1 MARED
6 LYTLPADL
14 PVPVDDGAALHLPG
28 RRLPALRLPSTAG
41 RQVQLDALGSGWTGL
56 YCYPRPGRPDE
67 PGPP

>member
-28 RRLPALRLPSTAG
+28 PSYCRR
-41 RQVQLDALGSGWTGL
+41 
-56 YCYPRPGRPDE
+56 
-67 PGPP
+67 